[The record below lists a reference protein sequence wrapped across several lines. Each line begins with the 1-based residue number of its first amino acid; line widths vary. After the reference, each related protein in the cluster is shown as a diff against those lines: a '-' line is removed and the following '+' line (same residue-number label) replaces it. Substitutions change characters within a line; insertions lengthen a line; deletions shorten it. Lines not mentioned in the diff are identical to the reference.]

1 MYHRNG
7 KENNYNH
14 FNDDNS
20 EYSKSCPSSI
30 WLMPLENDEEIDG
43 DLEQSL
49 SKSECWGKLEEVDS
63 RLKRRR
69 ESHNAVERKRR
80 DHINE
85 MIQKLNQLISDNSLE
100 IEPSKSNK
108 GEILS
113 KTVEYIMKMQ
123 SNLSEAMNFI
133 RTYHPHWKP
142 E

>member
-1 MYHRNG
+1 MYHRYG

-20 EYSKSCPSSI
+20 EFSKSCPPSI
-30 WLMPLENDEEIDG
+30 WLMPLENDEDIDG
-43 DLEQSL
+43 DFEEFL
-49 SKSECWGKLEEVDS
+49 SKSECCGKLDEVDS

-69 ESHNAVERKRR
+69 QIHNAVERKRR

-85 MIQKLNQLISDNSLE
+85 MIQKLNQLISEYPPES
-100 IEPSKSNK
+100 EPTKSNK

-123 SNLSEAMNFI
+123 SDLNEAINFI
-133 RTYHPHWKP
+133 RTHHPDWKR